1 MRPQRYLFSAFFRCL
16 WLLTILFTLA
26 TGLAHLPL
34 GWHSSGLS
42 GIAALRPLLYNPT
55 LWHYWSNVL
64 LLVLLSYSFV
74 VWIVAGR
81 HRYCLTLWGYSR
93 LTLLFFLCLTGFLL
107 TLHNLVEFSLY
118 GVVYSVVKLLHLA
131 AALLFL
137 PLALVRFARHGK
149 WLRRRTAVD
158 DRRARV
164 GGMQILP
171 R

>member
-1 MRPQRYLFSAFFRCL
+1 
-16 WLLTILFTLA
+16 

-55 LWHYWSNVL
+55 LWHYWANVL

-93 LTLLFFLCLTGFLL
+93 LALLFFLCLTGFLL